1 MDYKKCKDNAHVSP
15 DGKKWI
21 PSRRPGT
28 HEKNHSDDTPSSER
42 SDAQEK
48 SRVFKIFFWLAGIA
62 PLFTWNS
69 ILSQSDYWAS
79 RFSQEDTNEMGFYF
93 NIGAMSALLLLELVS
108 RSVTW
113 KTQMQAYPKILIS

>member
-1 MDYKKCKDNAHVSP
+1 MEYKKCKDNAHVSP

-21 PSRRPGT
+21 PSKRPDT
-28 HEKNHSDDTPSSER
+28 DEKYASDDTPSSQR
-42 SDAQEK
+42 STTQEK
-48 SRVFKIFFWLAGIA
+48 SRVFKMFFWIAGFA

-108 RSVTW
+108 RSITW
-113 KTQMQAYPKILIS
+113 KTQVKTYPKILIS

>member
-1 MDYKKCKDNAHVSP
+1 MEYKKCKDNAHVSA

-21 PSRRPGT
+21 PTRRPGT
-28 HEKNHSDDTPSSER
+28 DEKYPSHDTPSPEGSTT
-42 SDAQEK
+42 QEK
-48 SRVFKIFFWLAGIA
+48 SRVFKIFFWIAGFA

-113 KTQMQAYPKILIS
+113 KTQVKIYPKILIS